1 MPTKVAPLIE
11 AKGPTKDKQEIRHS
25 IVGCIEVD
33 RGDGPDGKPKREIVL
48 TCLQEG
54 PGNVVDK
61 RYYMRSAIEGLEK
74 KLYARK
80 KIFVDHIGE
89 EDGDQGDPMR
99 NWAATVM
106 KTWLVTE
113 SDGLMKR
120 KVRLKIHEDWLWR
133 RLVRLLS
140 PSRKPRVGVGAG

>member
-1 MPTKVAPLIE
+1 MSLNTGAAAAVAATRVVNATGAVI
-11 AKGPTKDKQEIRHS
+11 DKQEIQYLLLN
-25 IVGCIEVD
+25 CIEVD
-33 RGDGPDGKPKREIVL
+33 QTDGENGKPKREIVL

-61 RYYMRSAIEGLEK
+61 RYYTRSAVEGLEK

-80 KIFVDHIGE
+80 KIFVDHLVGE
-89 EDGDQGDPMR
+89 DEQTRGDSLR
-99 NWAATVM
+99 KWAATVQ

-113 SDGLMKR
+113 ADGRVAR

-133 RLVRLLS
+133 RC
-140 PSRKPRVGVGAG
+140 